1 MMINR
6 TCEPSASF
14 NSTMKEAAWTQ
25 TSRLLEESLRRHL
38 KVTLHLAG
46 AGPEQE
52 IRGFV
57 TVINTYLEEIKFRA
71 EDEWLW
77 IKFSEITSAHT

>member
-1 MMINR
+1 MFNR
-6 TCEPSASF
+6 TCEPSAMI
-14 NSTMKEAAWTQ
+14 NSTMNEAAWTQ
-25 TSRLLEESLRRHL
+25 TSHVLEESLRRHL

-46 AGPEQE
+46 AEPEQE

-77 IKFSEITSAHT
+77 IKFSSIASAHT